1 MTATTKNA
9 NPGYEAGIAQRSK
22 AERLAWTLKGAPPRK
37 KDKRLNALEGIL
49 EGRKLALSLAGK
61 LTTAELQTSDGAV
74 ALVFAKRDNLGKIAD
89 PVEIFRYPSHTSDSD
104 DLEAA
109 RRHILDVPV
118 GFILCV
124 LDREKRNVIAH
135 ARPLIIQDSALQLL
149 EAVLEKATTLTDWRM
164 S

>member
-1 MTATTKNA
+1 MTAVTKSA

-61 LTTAELQTSDGAV
+61 LTSAELQTSDGAV
-74 ALVFAKRDNLGKIAD
+74 GLVFARRDNLGKIAE
-89 PVEIFRYPSHTSDSD
+89 PVEIVRYPSHTSDSD

-118 GFILCV
+118 GFIVCV
-124 LDREKRNVIAH
+124 LDREKGEVIAH
-135 ARPLIIQDSALQLL
+135 SRPLIIQDSASQLL
-149 EAVLEKATTLTDWRM
+149 EVAAKATTMTDWRM